1 MKPIWRV
8 FWVGVLLLGS
18 TLQAAAVS
26 SGDLDQ
32 IRSQIEQLRKANQ
45 TTQANR
51 SDVADALQTSEHAI
65 SEANRRVVALDRQQ
79 HSVDSSLT
87 ALSAS
92 SADIK
97 QQIIRQQA
105 ALAALLRQRYQAHQA
120 DAAKLLL
127 NGENPNQI
135 ARNLEYYIYVSRER
149 AVLIAALRDSE
160 ERLDRLTQAQT
171 QKKAQLDAIR
181 EQRLMQRRQLVT
193 QRQEKQR
200 VLDKLGTQIQQQRKQ
215 LATLER
221 DQKHL
226 TQLFEALAKAAA
238 KKAAAEKAAAK
249 QAAAERVAAEKH
261 AAAQRAAQ
269 GRRHKPTRPE
279 PPEVTQPSRVTQPEV
294 SLPQAAING
303 TPFGRLKGKLSLPTQ
318 GELVDRFGTPREQG
332 GALWKGIFIRAH
344 AGQPVHAVAAG
355 QVVFA
360 DWLRGFGNL
369 IIVDHGSG
377 YMSLYS
383 NNETLYKRVGDSVS
397 ARETLATV
405 GNSGGNPEAGLYF
418 ELRYQSRAFD
428 PISWMAGK

>member
-1 MKPIWRV
+1 MKPIWRAS
-8 FWVGVLLLGS
+8 WVGVLLLGS
-18 TLQAAAVS
+18 ALQAAAVS

-45 TTQANR
+45 TAQANR
-51 SDVADALQTSEHAI
+51 SDVADALQASEHAI

-92 SADIK
+92 SANIK
-97 QQIIRQQA
+97 QQIIRQQT
-105 ALAALLRQRYQAHQA
+105 ALATLLRQRYQAHQA

-135 ARNLEYYIYVSRER
+135 ARNLEYYTYVSRER
-149 AVLIAALRDSE
+149 AVSIAALRDSQQ
-160 ERLDRLTQAQT
+160 RLDRLTQAQA
-171 QKKAQLDAIR
+171 QKKAQLDAIQQ
-181 EQRLMQRRQLVT
+181 QRLAQRQQLVT
-193 QRQEKQR
+193 QRAEKQR
-200 VLDKLGTQIQQQRKQ
+200 VLDRLGTQIQQQRTQ

-221 DQKHL
+221 DQKRL

-249 QAAAERVAAEKH
+249 QAAAERAAAEKR

-269 GRRHKPTRPE
+269 AQRHKPTRVE
-279 PPEVTQPSRVTQPEV
+279 PPEITQPPRVTQAEV
-294 SLPQAAING
+294 DLPQAAING

-318 GELVDRFGTPREQG
+318 GELVYRFGTPREQG

-383 NNETLYKRVGDSVS
+383 NNETLYKRVGDRVS

-428 PISWMAGK
+428 PMSWMAGK

>member
-1 MKPIWRV
+1 V
-8 FWVGVLLLGS
+8 FWAGTLLLCS
-18 TLQAAAVS
+18 TTQAAAVS

-45 TTQANR
+45 TAQANR
-51 SDVADALQTSEHAI
+51 SDVADALQASERAI
-65 SEANRRVVALDRQQ
+65 SDANRRVVELNRQQ
-79 HSVDSSLT
+79 HGVDSSLA

-92 SADIK
+92 SANMK
-97 QQIIRQQA
+97 QQISKQQS
-105 ALAALLRQRYQAHQA
+105 ALAALLRQQYQAPKA

-135 ARNLEYYIYVSRER
+135 ARNLAYYTYVSRER
-149 AVLIAALRDSE
+149 AVLIAALRNSE
-160 ERLDRLTQAQT
+160 QRLASLTQAQT
-171 QKKAQLDAIR
+171 QKKAQLDAIQQ
-181 EQRLMQRRQLVT
+181 QRLAQRQRLVL
-193 QRQEKQR
+193 QRQEKQQ
-200 VLDKLGTQIQQQRKQ
+200 VLEKLGTQIQQQRKQ

-226 TQLFEALAKAAA
+226 TQLFEALARAAA
-238 KKAAAEKAAAK
+238 KKAAAEKLAAEKAAAK
-249 QAAAERVAAEKH
+249 QAAAEK
-261 AAAQRAAQ
+261 RAAQ
-269 GRRHKPTRPE
+269 QARKQNTTRPE
-279 PPEVTQPSRVTQPEV
+279 PPDVAQPPRVTRPEV
-294 SLPQAAING
+294 ELPQAALNG
-303 TPFGRLKGKLSLPTQ
+303 TQFGRLKGKLSLPAQ
-318 GELVDRFGTPREQG
+318 GELVYRFGTPREQG
-332 GALWKGIFIRAH
+332 GALWKGIFIRANT
-344 AGQPVHAVAAG
+344 GQSVHAVAAG

-383 NNETLYKRVGDSVS
+383 NNESLYKRVGDRVS

-428 PISWMAGK
+428 PMPWMAGK

>member
-1 MKPIWRV
+1 MKLIWRV
-8 FWVGVLLLGS
+8 SWVGVLLLSS
-18 TLQAAAVS
+18 TVQAAAVS

-51 SDVADALQTSEHAI
+51 SDVADALQASEHAI
-65 SEANRRVVALDRQQ
+65 SDANRRVVELDRQQ
-79 HSVDSSLT
+79 HTVDSSLT

-97 QQIIRQQA
+97 QQINRQQA
-105 ALAALLRQRYQAHQA
+105 ALAKLLRQYYQAHEA
-120 DAAKLLL
+120 DATKLLL

-135 ARNLEYYIYVSRER
+135 ARNLTYYSYVSRER
-149 AVLIAALRDSE
+149 AVLIAALRDSQQ
-160 ERLDRLTQAQT
+160 RLDSLTQAET

-181 EQRLMQRRQLVT
+181 QQRMVQRQQLVT

-221 DQKHL
+221 DQKRL

-249 QAAAERVAAEKH
+249 QAAAQKAAAEKR

-269 GRRHKPTRPE
+269 ARRHKPARPE
-279 PPEVTQPSRVTQPEV
+279 QPQVAQPPRVTQPEV
-294 SLPQAAING
+294 ALPEAAING
-303 TPFGRLKGKLSLPTQ
+303 TPFGRLKGKLTLPTQ
-318 GELVDRFGTPREQG
+318 GELVYRFGTPRERG
-332 GALWKGIFIRAH
+332 GALWKGIFIKAQ
-344 AGQPVHAVAAG
+344 AGQPVLAVAAG

-360 DWLRGFGNL
+360 NWLRGFGNL